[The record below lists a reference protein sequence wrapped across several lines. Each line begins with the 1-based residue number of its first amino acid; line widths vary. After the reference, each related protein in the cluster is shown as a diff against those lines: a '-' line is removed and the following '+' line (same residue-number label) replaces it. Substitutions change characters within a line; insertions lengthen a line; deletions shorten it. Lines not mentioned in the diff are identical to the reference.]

1 MYWRRLIASKKT
13 LFFRLTGMA
22 RDLDDPRHPG
32 RAPSVTPLSKP
43 PRQELSFSFE
53 LFPPKTLAMEAT
65 LWQSIEQL
73 APFNPEYVSVTY
85 GAGGSTRERTHATI
99 RRLLDETTLAPAAH
113 LTCVGAT
120 RTEIDEIVRD
130 YWQIGVRRM
139 VALRG
144 DPATGLGTP
153 YIAEAGG
160 YGGSPE
166 LVAAIRRIEDFGV
179 SVAAYPE
186 RHPESTSFSADI
198 DLLKRKIDAGADEA
212 ITQFF
217 FDNDVFER
225 YLGLVRGAGIETRIV
240 PGIQLI
246 HNFEKIVGFAN
257 KAGASVPTV
266 LRERFD
272 KIGMDPDDRKRLAAE
287 ITAVQVNDL
296 IDRGV
301 RRFHFYTLNRAE
313 LVIAAFE
320 MLGFNQ
326 PTSND
331 RSSSA

>member
-1 MYWRRLIASKKT
+1 MT
-13 LFFRLTGMA
+13 Q
-22 RDLDDPRHPG
+22 
-32 RAPSVTPLSKP
+32 LSKP
-43 PRQELSFSFE
+43 PRRELSFSFE
-53 LFPPKTLAMEAT
+53 FFPPKTPAMEAI

-73 APFNPEYVSVTY
+73 VPLNPDFVSVTY

-113 LTCVGAT
+113 LSCVGAT
-120 RTEIDEIVRD
+120 RAEIDEIVRD
-130 YWQIGVRRM
+130 YWTIGVRRM

-153 YIAEAGG
+153 YIAEEGG
-160 YGGSPE
+160 YAGSPE
-166 LVAAIRRIEDFGV
+166 LVAAIRRIGDFGV

-186 RHPESTSFSADI
+186 RHPESTSFGADI

-217 FDNDVFER
+217 FDNDLFER
-225 YLGLVRGAGIETRIV
+225 YLGLVRGAGLETPIV

-246 HNFEKIVGFAN
+246 HNFEQIVGFAT
-257 KAGASVPTV
+257 KAGASVPTE
-266 LRERFD
+266 LHERFD
-272 KIGMDPDDRKRLAAE
+272 KIGRDPDDRKRLATE
-287 ITAVQVNDL
+287 IAVVQVNDL

-301 RRFHFYTLNRAE
+301 RRFHFYTANRAE

-326 PTSND
+326 PTTNE
-331 RSSSA
+331 

>member
-1 MYWRRLIASKKT
+1 
-13 LFFRLTGMA
+13 
-22 RDLDDPRHPG
+22 
-32 RAPSVTPLSKP
+32 
-43 PRQELSFSFE
+43 
-53 LFPPKTLAMEAT
+53 MEAT
-65 LWQSIEQL
+65 LWRSIEQL
-73 APFNPEYVSVTY
+73 ASLSPDFVSVTY

-99 RRLLDETTLAPAAH
+99 RRLLDETSLAPAAH

-120 RTEIDEIVRD
+120 TEEIDEIIRD
-130 YWQIGVRRM
+130 YWRMGVRRM

-144 DPATGLGTP
+144 DPATGLGTR
-153 YIAEAGG
+153 YIAEKGG
-160 YGGSPE
+160 YAGSPE

-186 RHPESTSFSADI
+186 RHPESTSFGADI

-225 YLGLVRGAGIETRIV
+225 YLGLVRDAGLETPIV

-246 HNFEKIVGFAN
+246 HNFDQIVGFAT
-257 KAGASVPTV
+257 KAGASIPTE
-266 LRERFD
+266 LREKFD
-272 KIGMDPDDRKRLAAE
+272 KIGNEPDDRKQLAAE
-287 ITAVQVNDL
+287 ISAAQVNDL

-313 LVIAAFE
+313 LVTAAFDL
-320 MLGFNQ
+320 LGFNQ
-326 PTSND
+326 PTDNEQTPST
-331 RSSSA
+331 